1 MKRFV
6 VTLLTP
12 YDNVWAIVILR
23 QEYKMKDELAWLNAI
38 TLNPSR
44 HFIAHSLFMLR
55 DEIVW
60 SVVPD

>member
-1 MKRFV
+1 
-6 VTLLTP
+6 
-12 YDNVWAIVILR
+12 
-23 QEYKMKDELAWLNAI
+23 MKDELAWLNTI

-55 DEIVW
+55 DDIVG